1 MVDLER
7 KRLPLRIDRVVR
19 RSRLYEVVAPLRQ
32 AIACA
37 LVVFRI
43 LAKRLDRVLVD
54 RLGVVM
60 RAPSATAVGDEPRGY
75 AYAAAVFGML
85 VVCAFVQVESHLGN
99 GRLIAVVIIVFMQLN
114 LAADNGVGHRHR
126 GSVAL
131 NGYGDVA
138 SRVGGA
144 GHSSI
149 GGDRYLKVGGFHM
162 PRRNGSLLHRVGA
175 GRQADYEALIR
186 PLHLKTGVA

>member
-1 MVDLER
+1 MVDLKR
-7 KRLPLRIDRVVR
+7 KVLPLRIDRVVR

-60 RAPSATAVGDEPRGY
+60 RAPSATAVGDERRGY
-75 AYAAAVFGML
+75 AHAAAVFGML

-126 GSVAL
+126 GGVAL